1 MQDLNK
7 YLSGLLFIH
16 DCVILPGFGG
26 LVTNYHNAE
35 HNEVSNTFFPP
46 KKDVLFNKNLTY
58 NDGLLINYL
67 AKNLNITYKEAE
79 TKIKDE
85 VQKAWLLLDKGRKVS
100 FDGVG
105 SFEYDKN
112 RNMVFSPEDSENFLT
127 DAYGLSS
134 FRFPP
139 LNYQKNARDI
149 IPLYNHTH
157 NMDEGVKKTLRW
169 AAAAIVVAAVGIMA
183 LIPYQ
188 RNRNIEQTAGLSFD
202 TANEQPIEAVHSAM
216 PDDTSMVTVIDK
228 NADKRMA
235 LFYTED
241 SKGSIEKQATEG
253 YIFYIIGGSYKQEAN
268 AQIDVEDFKGKGFD
282 ASVLHVNDLYRVSLC
297 NFDNKVNALHELRRI
312 RNEEQNDN
320 VWLFSQKEL

>member
-35 HNEVSNTFFPP
+35 HNEGSNTFFPP

-79 TKIKDE
+79 TKIKDD
-85 VQKAWLLLDKGRKVS
+85 VQKAWLQLDKGEKIS
-100 FDGVG
+100 FDGIG

-112 RNMVFSPEDSENFLT
+112 RNIVFSPEDSENFLT

-149 IPLYNHTH
+149 IPLYNQTQHM
-157 NMDEGVKKTLRW
+157 NESVKKTLRW
-169 AAAAIVVAAVGIMA
+169 SAAAIIIAAVGIA
-183 LIPYQ
+183 ILIPHQ
-188 RNRNIEQTAGLSFD
+188 QNRKIEQTAGLSFD
-202 TANEQPIEAVHSAM
+202 TATEQPIEAVHSAM
-216 PDDTSMVTVIDK
+216 ADDSGVVSVIDK
-228 NADKRMA
+228 NTDKRMA
-235 LFYTED
+235 LFYTEE
-241 SKGSIEKQATEG
+241 SKNSIKKQTTEG
-253 YIFYIIGGSYKQEAN
+253 YTFYIIGGSYKQEEN
-268 AQIDVEDFKGKGFD
+268 AQIDAEDFKQKGFD
-282 ASVLHVNDLYRVSLC
+282 ASVVHVNDLYRVSLC
-297 NFDNKVNALHELRRI
+297 HFDN
-312 RNEEQNDN
+312 
-320 VWLFSQKEL
+320 